1 VNVQLRFACR
11 ALAAITLIGV
21 LGSAAADPLQTEC
34 AARAAIPD
42 FVTHRVELV
51 SDLPAGAPG
60 DAPSLVVEPGGTCHA
75 WPDGAHSA
83 GGGFAS

>member
-1 VNVQLRFACR
+1 MQLRFACR
-11 ALAAITLIGV
+11 ALGAIALIGA

-34 AARAAIPD
+34 GSHTAIPD

-60 DAPSLVVEPGGTCHA
+60 DAPSVALERAGTCVA
-75 WPDGAHSA
+75 WQDGARSA
-83 GGGFAS
+83 GGAFAP

>member
-1 VNVQLRFACR
+1 MQLRFACR
-11 ALAAITLIGV
+11 ALAAIALIGA
-21 LGSAAADPLQTEC
+21 LGPAAADPLQTEC
-34 AARAAIPD
+34 GSRTAIPD

-60 DAPSLVVEPGGTCHA
+60 DAPSLALEPGETCHA

-83 GGGFAS
+83 GEGLAP